1 MPTQTENNI
10 DPRTEQVEQMYLI
23 QHIKKNLASGLVS
36 HVSLL
41 ATKISQSFYIFYL
54 LFYCMSPILF
64 FSNENFTLK
73 AGLHNY
79 FY

>member
-41 ATKISQSFYIFYL
+41 ATKISQSFYISYL

-73 AGLHNY
+73 ARLHNY